1 MAERLPG
8 VKASVGF
15 ASETGPRERNEDFA
29 GAVFG
34 WELPQPRGDVVA
46 AIADGIGGA
55 KGGRVAAEMA
65 VRGFLDG
72 FCDLPETME
81 VRRAAARVLASLNAW
96 IFSQGRRDAKLA
108 GMGCTFTALVLRGRV
123 AHFLHLGDTRA
134 YRWRGDRL
142 VCLTVDHVR
151 DAGGAGGRSNTLV
164 RALGVETEVPLDYSS
179 QPVARHDRF
188 LLCSDGVH
196 AFLPPEAMADVL
208 RERSASEDSAR
219 ALVAAALAAGSTD
232 NCTALVLDV
241 VDLPTAESA
250 DIGAAITRLPLI
262 PVPITGE
269 AVDGFVLKVL
279 VSDGRYTR
287 LFGAFDEIE
296 GGEVVLKF
304 PKPQV
309 AAVDTYRAAFVREA
323 WVGARVHSQWVGR
336 TIELPP
342 GRQTCLYTVMPL
354 YAGELLES
362 RLARRPG
369 IGLEEGRNIAIKLAR
384 AVAALHNAGIIHRDI
399 KPDNVILEAEGSL
412 KLIDLGVV
420 RVPGMED
427 FPSSDIPGTTA
438 YMAPEMF
445 TGEPGNAATDIYA
458 LGTTLFRAFTGEF
471 PYGNIDAVSGP
482 RRTRPAP
489 LSTLRPDLP
498 AWLQAALARAIA
510 HDPAERFRDAGDFAV
525 EMETGPARAPVGAG
539 RPQTFYERNPL
550 LFWQGVSA
558 LLALALI
565 ATLWLRH

>member
-1 MAERLPG
+1 
-8 VKASVGF
+8 
-15 ASETGPRERNEDFA
+15 
-29 GAVFG
+29 
-34 WELPQPRGDVVA
+34 
-46 AIADGIGGA
+46 
-55 KGGRVAAEMA
+55 
-65 VRGFLDG
+65 
-72 FCDLPETME
+72 
-81 VRRAAARVLASLNAW
+81 
-96 IFSQGRRDAKLA
+96 
-108 GMGCTFTALVLRGRV
+108 
-123 AHFLHLGDTRA
+123 
-134 YRWRGDRL
+134 
-142 VCLTVDHVR
+142 
-151 DAGGAGGRSNTLV
+151 
-164 RALGVETEVPLDYSS
+164 
-179 QPVARHDRF
+179 VARHDRF

-196 AFLPPEAMADVL
+196 AFLPPEAMADIL

-219 ALVAAALAAGSTD
+219 ALIAAALAAGSTD

-250 DIGAAITRLPLI
+250 DIGAAITQLPLI
-262 PVPITGE
+262 PVPIAGE

-287 LFGAFDEIE
+287 LFGAVDEIE

-309 AAVDTYRAAFVREA
+309 AAVDTYRAAFLREA

-489 LSTLRPDLP
+489 LSNLRPDLP

-539 RPQTFYERNPL
+539 RPQTFYERKPV

-558 LLALALI
+558 LLALALA